1 MPARPMHMISSSGQ
15 SRPWIGANFW
25 SRTGG
30 PRMWSRYDPGIVREE
45 LRVLHE
51 HGLTMTR
58 SFFYWPDFMPAPD
71 TIDEGACDRYRDFL
85 DAHREVGMGTIP
97 TFIVGHMSGENWDP
111 SWRHGRDLYTD
122 VWMVARQA
130 WYITELTRRFH
141 DHPAVIGWLI
151 SNEIPIYG
159 GEGNEE
165 IISAWA
171 LLMVGA
177 VRAGGGHQPVS
188 LGDGAWGVET
198 TGHDSGFS
206 SLTYGELVDFIGPH
220 VYRMENDRLR
230 QHLKAAF
237 VCELAQVA
245 GKPVIMEEFG
255 LSSDFVSARGSASYY
270 RQLLHST
277 LTAGAS
283 GWVAWN
289 NTDFD
294 DLREQRPYSH
304 HPFEMHFG
312 ITDAAGAP
320 KPPLEELR
328 IFSEELSGT
337 DLAGLR
343 RAPTATG
350 IIVPSCLTAR
360 YPFTTE
366 EERALIV
373 DASEQAYVA
382 AKEADLAP
390 GIVHEPEDGLA
401 GGIESGYDLYLA
413 PSTKQLAAATWPRL
427 AELARGGATVY
438 ASYCAG
444 ETTAQRGPWW
454 TGLDSLFGVAQE
466 LTYGLNDPVED
477 ETVEITFV
485 EPLGPL
491 PEGATLRFRAAGN
504 REARAFLPVR
514 ALDGADVVAR
524 DSHGR
529 PAIVVK
535 RHGSGRAVLCTYPLE
550 YFAARL
556 GRVNPEDTWRL
567 YDALAELAGVRRPA
581 HVEDPRV
588 LADVLVDDDGGELV
602 VVLSQHDEPVER
614 TVIHADGRRTAV
626 RLPGLGTTILH
637 RR

>member
-159 GEGNEE
+159 GEGDEE

-220 VYRMENDRLR
+220 VYRMENDRVR

-588 LADVLVDDDGGELV
+588 LADVLVDDGGGELV

-614 TVIHADGRRTAV
+614 TVIHADGRRTAI
-626 RLPGLGTTILH
+626 RLPGLGATILH

>member
-1 MPARPMHMISSSGQ
+1 MPARPMHMISSSDQ

-159 GEGNEE
+159 GEGDEE

-220 VYRMENDRLR
+220 VYRMENDRVR

-328 IFSEELSGT
+328 IFSEELAGT

-514 ALDGADVVAR
+514 ALDGAEVVAR

-535 RHGSGRAVLCTYPLE
+535 RHGAGRAVLCTYPLE

-626 RLPGLGTTILH
+626 RLPGLGATILH

>member
-1 MPARPMHMISSSGQ
+1 MPARPMHMISSSDQ

-159 GEGNEE
+159 GEGDEE

-220 VYRMENDRLR
+220 VYRMENDRVR

-535 RHGSGRAVLCTYPLE
+535 RHGAGRAVLCTYPLE

-626 RLPGLGTTILH
+626 RLPGLGATILH

>member
-1 MPARPMHMISSSGQ
+1 MHMINSSGQ

-159 GEGNEE
+159 GEGDEK

-177 VRAGGGHQPVS
+177 VRAGGGLQPVS
-188 LGDGAWGVET
+188 LGDGAWGIET

-220 VYRMENDRLR
+220 VYRMENDRVR

-328 IFSEELSGT
+328 IFSEELAGT

-401 GGIESGYDLYLA
+401 GGIESGYDLFLA

-427 AELARGGATVY
+427 VELARGGATVY

-556 GRVNPEDTWRL
+556 GRVNPEYTWRL

-614 TVIHADGRRTAV
+614 TVIHADGQRTAV
-626 RLPGLGTTILH
+626 RLPGLGATILH

>member
-159 GEGNEE
+159 GEGDEE

-255 LSSDFVSARGSASYY
+255 LSSDFVSAQGSASYY

-514 ALDGADVVAR
+514 ALDGAEVVAR

-535 RHGSGRAVLCTYPLE
+535 RHGAGRAVLCTYPLE

-626 RLPGLGTTILH
+626 RLPGLGATILH

>member
-159 GEGNEE
+159 GEGDEE

-188 LGDGAWGVET
+188 LGDGAWGIET

-220 VYRMENDRLR
+220 VYRMENDRVR

-328 IFSEELSGT
+328 IFSEELAGT

-477 ETVEITFV
+477 KTVEITFV

-626 RLPGLGTTILH
+626 RLPGLGATILH

>member
-1 MPARPMHMISSSGQ
+1 MPTRPMHMINSSGQ

-159 GEGNEE
+159 GEGDEE
-165 IISAWA
+165 VISAWA

-277 LTAGAS
+277 LAAGAS

-328 IFSEELSGT
+328 IFSEELAGT

-427 AELARGGATVY
+427 VELARGGATVY

-535 RHGSGRAVLCTYPLE
+535 RHGPGRAVLCTYPLE

-614 TVIHADGRRTAV
+614 TVIHADGRRTEI
-626 RLPGLGTTILH
+626 RLPGLGATILH

>member
-159 GEGNEE
+159 GEGDEE

-588 LADVLVDDDGGELV
+588 LADVLVDDGGGELV

-626 RLPGLGTTILH
+626 RLPGLGATILH

>member
-159 GEGNEE
+159 GEGDEE

-188 LGDGAWGVET
+188 LGDGAWGIET

-220 VYRMENDRLR
+220 VYRMENDRVR

-328 IFSEELSGT
+328 IFSEELAGT

-626 RLPGLGTTILH
+626 RLPGLGATILH

>member
-1 MPARPMHMISSSGQ
+1 MPARPMHMINSSGQ

-159 GEGNEE
+159 GEGDEE

-220 VYRMENDRLR
+220 VYRMENDRVR

-427 AELARGGATVY
+427 VELARGGATVY

-614 TVIHADGRRTAV
+614 TVIHADGQRTAV
-626 RLPGLGTTILH
+626 RLPGLGATILH

>member
-1 MPARPMHMISSSGQ
+1 MPARPMHMISSSDQ

-220 VYRMENDRLR
+220 VYRMENDRVR

-514 ALDGADVVAR
+514 ALDGAEVVAR

-535 RHGSGRAVLCTYPLE
+535 RHGAGRAVLCTYPLE

-626 RLPGLGTTILH
+626 RLPGLGATILH

>member
-1 MPARPMHMISSSGQ
+1 MPARPMHMINSSGQ

-159 GEGNEE
+159 GEGDEE

-220 VYRMENDRLR
+220 VYRMENDRVR

-328 IFSEELSGT
+328 IVSEELAGT

-427 AELARGGATVY
+427 VELARGGATVY

-485 EPLGPL
+485 EPRGPL

-535 RHGSGRAVLCTYPLE
+535 RHGSGRAVLCTYPPE

-614 TVIHADGRRTAV
+614 TVIHADGQRTAV
-626 RLPGLGTTILH
+626 RLPGLGATILH

>member
-1 MPARPMHMISSSGQ
+1 MPARPMHMINSSGQ

-159 GEGNEE
+159 GEGDEE

-220 VYRMENDRLR
+220 VYRMENDRVR

-328 IFSEELSGT
+328 IFSEELAGT

-626 RLPGLGTTILH
+626 RLPGLGATILH

>member
-159 GEGNEE
+159 GEGDEE

-220 VYRMENDRLR
+220 VYRMENDRVR

-255 LSSDFVSARGSASYY
+255 LSSDFVSAQGSASYY

-514 ALDGADVVAR
+514 ALDGAEVVAR

-535 RHGSGRAVLCTYPLE
+535 RHGAGRAVLCTYPLE

-626 RLPGLGTTILH
+626 RLPGLGATILH

>member
-159 GEGNEE
+159 GEGDEE

-514 ALDGADVVAR
+514 ALDGAEVVAR

-535 RHGSGRAVLCTYPLE
+535 RHGAGRAVLCTYPLE

-626 RLPGLGTTILH
+626 RLPGLGATILH

>member
-159 GEGNEE
+159 GEGDEE

-220 VYRMENDRLR
+220 VYRMENDRVR

-626 RLPGLGTTILH
+626 RLPGLGATILH

>member
-514 ALDGADVVAR
+514 ALDGAEVVAR

-535 RHGSGRAVLCTYPLE
+535 RHGAGRAVLCTYPLE

-626 RLPGLGTTILH
+626 RLPGLGATILH

>member
-159 GEGNEE
+159 GEGDEE

-328 IFSEELSGT
+328 IFSEELAGT

-626 RLPGLGTTILH
+626 RLPGLGATILH

>member
-159 GEGNEE
+159 GEGDEE

-220 VYRMENDRLR
+220 VYRMENDRVR

-477 ETVEITFV
+477 KTVEITFV

-626 RLPGLGTTILH
+626 RLPGLGATILH

>member
-1 MPARPMHMISSSGQ
+1 MPARPMHMISSSDQ

-159 GEGNEE
+159 GEGDEE

-220 VYRMENDRLR
+220 VYRMENDRVR

-255 LSSDFVSARGSASYY
+255 LSSDFVSAQGSASYY

-588 LADVLVDDDGGELV
+588 LADVLVDDGGGELV

-626 RLPGLGTTILH
+626 RLPGLGATILH

>member
-159 GEGNEE
+159 GEGDEE

-220 VYRMENDRLR
+220 VYRMENDRVR

-588 LADVLVDDDGGELV
+588 LADVLVDDGGGELV

-626 RLPGLGTTILH
+626 RLPGLGATILH

>member
-159 GEGNEE
+159 GEGDEE

-277 LTAGAS
+277 LAAGAS

-328 IFSEELSGT
+328 IFSEELAGT

-514 ALDGADVVAR
+514 ALDGAEVVAR

-535 RHGSGRAVLCTYPLE
+535 RHGAGRAVLCTYPLE

-626 RLPGLGTTILH
+626 RLPGLGATILH

>member
-159 GEGNEE
+159 GEGDEE

-220 VYRMENDRLR
+220 VYRMENDRVR

-427 AELARGGATVY
+427 VELARGGATVY

-535 RHGSGRAVLCTYPLE
+535 RHGAGRAVLCTYPLE

-626 RLPGLGTTILH
+626 RLPGLGATILH

>member
-1 MPARPMHMISSSGQ
+1 MPARPMHMISNSGQ

-159 GEGNEE
+159 GEGDEE

-220 VYRMENDRLR
+220 VYRMENDRVR

-535 RHGSGRAVLCTYPLE
+535 RHGAGRAVLCTYPLE

-626 RLPGLGTTILH
+626 RLPGLGATILH

>member
-159 GEGNEE
+159 GEGDEE

-220 VYRMENDRLR
+220 VYRMENDRVR

-514 ALDGADVVAR
+514 ALDGAEVVAR

-626 RLPGLGTTILH
+626 RLPGLGATILH

>member
-1 MPARPMHMISSSGQ
+1 MPTRPMHMINSSGQ

-159 GEGNEE
+159 GEGDEE

-220 VYRMENDRLR
+220 VYRMENDRVR

-255 LSSDFVSARGSASYY
+255 LSSDFVSAQGSASYY

-328 IFSEELSGT
+328 IFSEELAGT

-614 TVIHADGRRTAV
+614 TVIHADGRRTEI
-626 RLPGLGTTILH
+626 RLPGLGATILH

>member
-159 GEGNEE
+159 GEGDEE

-220 VYRMENDRLR
+220 VYRMENDRVR

-588 LADVLVDDDGGELV
+588 LADVLVDGGGGELV

-626 RLPGLGTTILH
+626 RLPGLGATILH

>member
-1 MPARPMHMISSSGQ
+1 MPARPMHMINSSGQ

-30 PRMWSRYDPGIVREE
+30 PRMWSRYDPGIVRKE

-159 GEGNEE
+159 GEGDEE

-220 VYRMENDRLR
+220 VYRMENDRVR

-427 AELARGGATVY
+427 VELARGGATVY

-614 TVIHADGRRTAV
+614 TVIHADGQRTAV
-626 RLPGLGTTILH
+626 RLPGLGATILH

>member
-1 MPARPMHMISSSGQ
+1 
-15 SRPWIGANFW
+15 
-25 SRTGG
+25 
-30 PRMWSRYDPGIVREE
+30 MWSRYDPGIVREE

-514 ALDGADVVAR
+514 ALDGAEVVAR

-535 RHGSGRAVLCTYPLE
+535 RHGAGRAVLCTYPLE

-626 RLPGLGTTILH
+626 RLPGLGATILH

>member
-159 GEGNEE
+159 GEGDEE

-220 VYRMENDRLR
+220 VYRMENDRVR

-255 LSSDFVSARGSASYY
+255 LSSDFVSAQGSASYY

-626 RLPGLGTTILH
+626 RLPGLGATILH

>member
-1 MPARPMHMISSSGQ
+1 MPARPMHMINSSGQ

-159 GEGNEE
+159 GEGDEK

-328 IFSEELSGT
+328 IFSEELAGT

-401 GGIESGYDLYLA
+401 GGIESGYDLFLA

-427 AELARGGATVY
+427 VELARGGATVY

-614 TVIHADGRRTAV
+614 TVIHADGQRTAV
-626 RLPGLGTTILH
+626 RLPGLGATILH

>member
-1 MPARPMHMISSSGQ
+1 MPARPMHMISNSGQ

-159 GEGNEE
+159 GEGDEE

-220 VYRMENDRLR
+220 VYRMENDRVR

-514 ALDGADVVAR
+514 ALDGADIVAR

-588 LADVLVDDDGGELV
+588 LADVLVDDGGELV

-626 RLPGLGTTILH
+626 RLPGLGATILH

>member
-159 GEGNEE
+159 GEGDEE

-220 VYRMENDRLR
+220 VYRMENDRVR

-328 IFSEELSGT
+328 IFSEELAGT

-626 RLPGLGTTILH
+626 RLPGLGATILH

>member
-1 MPARPMHMISSSGQ
+1 MPARPMHMISSSDQ

-85 DAHREVGMGTIP
+85 DAHQEVGMGTIP

-159 GEGNEE
+159 GEGDEE

-220 VYRMENDRLR
+220 VYRMENDRVR

-328 IFSEELSGT
+328 IFSEELAGT

-514 ALDGADVVAR
+514 ALDGADVVAH

>member
-159 GEGNEE
+159 GEGDEE

-328 IFSEELSGT
+328 IFSEELAGT

-427 AELARGGATVY
+427 VELARGGATVY

-535 RHGSGRAVLCTYPLE
+535 RHGPGRAVLCTYPLE

-626 RLPGLGTTILH
+626 RLPGLGATILH

>member
-1 MPARPMHMISSSGQ
+1 MPARPMHMISSSDQ

-159 GEGNEE
+159 GEGDEE

-220 VYRMENDRLR
+220 VYRMENDRVR

-255 LSSDFVSARGSASYY
+255 LSSDFVSAQGSASYY

-588 LADVLVDDDGGELV
+588 LADVLADDDGGELV

-626 RLPGLGTTILH
+626 RLPGLGATILH

>member
-159 GEGNEE
+159 GEGDEE

-188 LGDGAWGVET
+188 LGDGAWGIET

-220 VYRMENDRLR
+220 VYRMENDRVR

-328 IFSEELSGT
+328 IFSEELAGT

-514 ALDGADVVAR
+514 ALDGAEVVAR

-626 RLPGLGTTILH
+626 RLPGLGATILH